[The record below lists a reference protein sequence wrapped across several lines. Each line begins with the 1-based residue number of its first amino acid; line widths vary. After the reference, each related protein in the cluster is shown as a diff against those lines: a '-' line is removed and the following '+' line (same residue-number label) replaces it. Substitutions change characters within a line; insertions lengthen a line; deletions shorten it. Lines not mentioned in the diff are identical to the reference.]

1 MPPISKEMGEGGGF
15 QPPVADIS
23 YAKACGVP
31 HRSEHYEVVEECE
44 HDRLVRGD
52 PVQGPT
58 TKPMFHMVE
67 SGTVLG
73 RSTRALTARF
83 GSVQKMQASLGEFA
97 RSEERRD
104 HEGLDASLEAHEQK
118 RRRIVGQEESSPGA
132 PNVAV

>member
-15 QPPVADIS
+15 QPPVADVS
-23 YAKACGVP
+23 YARACAQGG
-31 HRSEHYEVVEECE
+31 HCEVVEECE